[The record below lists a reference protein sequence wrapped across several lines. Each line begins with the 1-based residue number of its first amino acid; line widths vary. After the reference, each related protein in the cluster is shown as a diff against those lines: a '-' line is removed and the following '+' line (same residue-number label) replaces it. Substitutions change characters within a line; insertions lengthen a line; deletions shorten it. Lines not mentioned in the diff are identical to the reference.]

1 MQDFKD
7 VRDIGVIGG
16 GTAGYFT
23 ALYLKKKFGDKNITV
38 IESSKIPIIGVGEAS
53 TPLLLKFIHS
63 ILGFSV
69 HEFFNAT
76 KPTLKLGVKFN
87 WGRKEDKHYLNPF
100 GRMDTIASLRY
111 KQSLDYTSL
120 TTRMMAADKAPFIS
134 RNGEVLPI
142 KVKSGM
148 AYHID
153 NELLVKYLKEK
164 IQLAKINHID
174 AKIEKTFLKKNNSDI
189 DYLQTDQQKELKF
202 DMYFDCTGFSSYL
215 LGKALKTNWV
225 DYGDSL
231 MTNSAILGKASHT
244 NGIKP
249 YTTASTLNHGWLW
262 ETPTQRENHLGY
274 VYSDKFCSA
283 EEARSELRK
292 YCPEINDEKVIRF
305 KSGRY
310 EKSWSGN
317 TIAIGNAFAF
327 VEPLESTGLHMI
339 ILQLEKF
346 EKYLKNEKTLEAA
359 QARYNSKINRSWDYI
374 KWFIALHFKYNEKKD
389 TPFWKMVREHTDLSG
404 IQDYL
409 NYYKKNGPVFFN
421 ENNVLNQQLK
431 NTIFGTFSF
440 DLVMLGSG
448 FGWEHIVDNQPQ
460 IRAAEKIITFNEKVV
475 ANALSHE
482 ESLIY
487 LENNLSFCFR

>member
-1 MQDFKD
+1 M
-7 VRDIGVIGG
+7 
-16 GTAGYFT
+16 
-23 ALYLKKKFGDKNITV
+23 
-38 IESSKIPIIGVGEAS
+38 
-53 TPLLLKFIHS
+53 
-63 ILGFSV
+63 
-69 HEFFNAT
+69 
-76 KPTLKLGVKFN
+76 
-87 WGRKEDKHYLNPF
+87 
-100 GRMDTIASLRY
+100 
-111 KQSLDYTSL
+111 
-120 TTRMMAADKAPFIS
+120 
-134 RNGEVLPI
+134 
-142 KVKSGM
+142 
-148 AYHID
+148 
-153 NELLVKYLKEK
+153 
-164 IQLAKINHID
+164 
-174 AKIEKTFLKKNNSDI
+174 
-189 DYLQTDQQKELKF
+189 
-202 DMYFDCTGFSSYL
+202 
-215 LGKALKTNWV
+215 
-225 DYGDSL
+225 
-231 MTNSAILGKASHT
+231 
-244 NGIKP
+244 
-249 YTTASTLNHGWLW
+249 
-262 ETPTQRENHLGY
+262 
-274 VYSDKFCSA
+274 
-283 EEARSELRK
+283 RK
-292 YCPEINDEKVIRF
+292 YCPEINNEKVIRF